1 VKFVMCTETVDNDRM
16 NESVLLN
23 QLIDQLLTMLTD
35 TGLNVRRVALTALNT
50 ATHHKPHMI
59 RVHLTRLLTLLATE
73 TRVRTE
79 LVHSIQIGPFQ
90 HTVDDGL
97 ELRKA
102 AFECMYALLDMCAT
116 ADAPILDTYLA
127 CLTTGLLD
135 QHDIQLLS
143 HLMLCRLCV
152 LCPAAICARAQPLI
166 DALKTTLN
174 SKVKSNAVR
183 AEAEEVG
190 ELRWSAMRAASALL
204 RVGAADGTRQSALTE
219 LHAYIRSTQD
229 LHALFVD
236 VERES
241 AATIS
246 NRQSRDST
254 TR

>member
-1 VKFVMCTETVDNDRM
+1 M
-16 NESVLLN
+16 
-23 QLIDQLLTMLTD
+23 
-35 TGLNVRRVALTALNT
+35 
-50 ATHHKPHMI
+50 
-59 RVHLTRLLTLLATE
+59 RLVTLLATE
-73 TRVRTE
+73 TRVRSE

-116 ADAPILDTYLA
+116 ATDAPILDTYLA
-127 CLTTGLLD
+127 CLIAGLLD

-166 DALKTTLN
+166 DAIKTTLN
-174 SKVKSNAVR
+174 SKVSAHARTCAHKLQVQAKSNAVR
-183 AEAEEVG
+183 AEVEEVG

-204 RVGAADGTRQSALTE
+204 RVAAVDGARQPSLTD
-219 LHAYIRSTQD
+219 LHTYIRSTPD
-229 LHALFVD
+229 LHALYVD

-241 AATIS
+241 AASTA
-246 NRQSRDST
+246 NRQPTNNAR
-254 TR
+254 